1 MYRKT
6 SLTYAHSYKIL
17 LFDSQNSAFSLRYTH
32 ADSTKHSPRIRV
44 PRAIFHSRY
53 TSLLTHSKTNA
64 YYLTLSRKK
73 ETFYLVSFIC
83 AYNNRV
89 GNDFTPATVTI
100 CHLFSRQRSIEITN
114 AVPQFVVSVSRK
126 NKNVSA

>member
-6 SLTYAHSYKIL
+6 SSTYAHSYKIL
-17 LFDSQNSAFSLRYTH
+17 LFDSQNSTFSLRYTTH
-32 ADSTKHSPRIRV
+32 AAPTKHSPRIRV
-44 PRAIFHSRY
+44 PRTIFHSRY
-53 TSLLTHSKTNA
+53 TSLLTRSKTNA
-64 YYLTLSRKK
+64 YYFTLSRKK

-89 GNDFTPATVTI
+89 ENGFTPATVTI

-114 AVPQFVVSVSRK
+114 AVLQFVVFVSQE
-126 NKNVSA
+126 